1 MQIIEAFESFLT
13 YGRSERLHAIETQ
26 KKYRDCFTSWI
37 LPRLGHVPIEA
48 ITRLD
53 ILTFRQEIVSRG
65 LSVSRQASILIVL
78 KSFLKFC
85 RTVLKIECL
94 DPAEISLPNRGR
106 PNVLVLSD
114 QELRKMF
121 DAVYVHTF
129 AGLRLRAL
137 IEVILATGV
146 RISEALS
153 LNRSSFDRNDNEV
166 AIIGKGKKPRT
177 IFLNNRAKHWV
188 CRYLSTRCDDNPA
201 AFVTTG
207 SFPTRWKREDISRF
221 FILLS
226 RRANL
231 GKKITPHILRHTY
244 CTNLLKNGADIT
256 FIKDLAGHQ
265 DIHTTEKY
273 YLKRD
278 DSMLRAVADKFV
290 HYNLDEETPTT

>member
-1 MQIIEAFESFLT
+1 MQIVDAFESFLT
-13 YGRSERLHAIETQ
+13 HGRSERLHAIETQ

-48 ITRLD
+48 ISRLD
-53 ILTFRQEIVSRG
+53 ILNFRQLLVERG
-65 LSVSRQASILIVL
+65 LSVSRQCSILIVL
-78 KSFLKFC
+78 KSFLRFC
-85 RTVLKIECL
+85 RTVLKVDCL
-94 DPAEISLPNRGR
+94 DPAEIALPNRGR
-106 PNVLVLSD
+106 PHVLVLTD
-114 QELRKMF
+114 VEIRKML
-121 DAVYVHTF
+121 DATLVHTF

-137 IEVILATGV
+137 IELILATGV

-153 LNRSSFDRNDNEV
+153 LNRSSFDQNHSEI

-177 IFLNNRAKHWV
+177 IFLNVRAKHWV
-188 CRYLSTRCDDNPA
+188 GRYLQTRFDDDPA
-201 AFVTTG
+201 VFVTTG
-207 SFPTRWKREDISRF
+207 SMPSRWKREDVSRF
-221 FILLS
+221 FINLS
-226 RRANL
+226 RRAAL

-278 DSMLRAVADKFV
+278 DSLLRSVAERFV
-290 HYNLDEETPTT
+290 HYNLDE